1 MLCDEGGWG
10 RDVLLFQKGS
20 QGKSFYLFL
29 ESSVILYSLNYL
41 KKFADT
47 SRYFAH
53 KFIILNDVYS
63 LILLQE
69 LLKELYWAALLLLWW
84 DFLLKGIPIPEELEK
99 KPIFLKIEE
108 TSTMQ
113 SSEVDNPKYT
123 EKRREKLSYWV
134 CSMCKF

>member
-1 MLCDEGGWG
+1 M
-10 RDVLLFQKGS
+10 
-20 QGKSFYLFL
+20 
-29 ESSVILYSLNYL
+29 
-41 KKFADT
+41 
-47 SRYFAH
+47 
-53 KFIILNDVYS
+53 YS